1 MKARKKLLVL
11 LASAFLLNLNAQEGG
26 NQAQIVSAQAGLN
39 VTNGEKGTFFISP
52 YYELTRFKGLK
63 LKELTGNITFPEG
76 SSSLNTDQSD
86 IDDYNSQYRSEY
98 QSGNTG
104 IRFGYQVLNGLG
116 LSVNTGITHFGF
128 KSFVNRENENARSFA
143 SDYPAMTFGATVD
156 YHKVFYKKLTAV
168 ALLSYNYCQT
178 GKTETHFNNSE
189 KETILSSSL
198 HSRYWQF
205 NLAIAYPL
213 GKFLPF
219 AGAGFTQQFVKSKST
234 AGIDYT
240 NNEGI
245 VEYSVLELNP
255 LYSGGAFY
263 GFAGFEYRLN
273 KGASVYIR
281 SSFPDPLR
289 ANIGFRIA
297 L

>member
-1 MKARKKLLVL
+1 MKARKALLVL

-63 LKELTGNITFPEG
+63 LKELTGNITFPDE
-76 SSSLNTDQSD
+76 SANLNADQTD
-86 IDDYNSQYRSEY
+86 IDDYNSQYSSEY

-104 IRFGYQVLNGLG
+104 IRFGYQILKGLG

-189 KETILSSSL
+189 KENILSSSL
-198 HSRYWQF
+198 HSWYWQL
-205 NLAIAYPL
+205 NLAVAYPL

-219 AGAGFTQQFVKSKST
+219 AGAGFTQQNVKSKST

-240 NNEGI
+240 NDEGI
-245 VEYSVLELNP
+245 VEYSELVLNP
-255 LYSGGAFY
+255 LYSGGIFY
-263 GFAGFEYRLN
+263 GFAGIEYRLN
-273 KGASVYIR
+273 KGASVYVR

-289 ANIGFRIA
+289 ANIGFRIT